1 MLIINFEEKL
11 TWVRAHIIAK
21 RNMGFSAYDY
31 IHRPEELSNLC
42 LYEYTMWYKKVYK
55 SRFRQLNAKNSTTK
69 SYKFPQG
76 HPGHKH
82 CHLKRRAR
90 PVTPYIKMVTDEL
103 YDVDSLD
110 VLDNNPI
117 DSGKQLRRER
127 YARTAMILFFPFNC
141 EEDLMEDD
149 SYWQKFVAVGGT
161 KEYDESID
169 DTLGLN
175 PLSAHFWNRGR
186 MILEKMKRGRR
197 RQL

>member
-42 LYEYTMWYKKVYK
+42 LYEYTMWYKKEYK
-55 SRFRQLNAKNSTTK
+55 SFRQLNSKNSTTK
-69 SYKFPQG
+69 VYKFANGHQG
-76 HPGHKH
+76 QKY
-82 CHLKRRAR
+82 CHLTRR
-90 PVTPYIKMVTDEL
+90 PQLVVPIISMVKEL
-103 YDVDSLD
+103 SDVKSLD
-110 VLDNNPI
+110 VLNNNPI

-175 PLSAHFWNRGR
+175 PSSAHFWNRGR
-186 MILEKMKRGRR
+186 MILQNMNMKRGS
-197 RQL
+197 